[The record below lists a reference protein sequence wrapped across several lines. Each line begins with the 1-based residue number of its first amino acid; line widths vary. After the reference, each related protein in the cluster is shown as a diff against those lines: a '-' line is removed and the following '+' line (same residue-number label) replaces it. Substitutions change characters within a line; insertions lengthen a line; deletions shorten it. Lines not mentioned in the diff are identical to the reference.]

1 MAKLTSSIWIACARF
16 CLRASAKSRNDDT
29 SINTV
34 LEATLQKGKEALDNF
49 VPNSTFFVQWKD
61 NAIKSSQNVLQSLL
75 LCDKNK
81 TIADMECP
89 SSIRYW
95 QAEPL
100 DVFSTSICDNVVD
113 HGNSGSSVDLLL
125 PSDDVK
131 PAKTDDAVCNKNE
144 DRGTSNTSLSFDVM
158 SGSAT
163 SVDLLLP
170 SDDVK
175 TAKTDDAVCGE
186 NEDRGTS
193 LSFDF
198 LSGSATS
205 DCSSTLLSSFGFL
218 TGSTTSECG
227 STLLSF
233 AEALSTSST
242 LSNVKGSCESVS
254 RASPSKE
261 RHSKNVNPSVPIKPI
276 LPHTSLSRSTLN
288 ERKKS
293 EFTIKRLR
301 F

>member
-1 MAKLTSSIWIACARF
+1 
-16 CLRASAKSRNDDT
+16 
-29 SINTV
+29 
-34 LEATLQKGKEALDNF
+34 
-49 VPNSTFFVQWKD
+49 
-61 NAIKSSQNVLQSLL
+61 
-75 LCDKNK
+75 
-81 TIADMECP
+81 MECP

-205 DCSSTLLSSFGFL
+205 ECS
-218 TGSTTSECG
+218 